1 MRKIISNT
9 FITMDGV
16 MQGPGGPEEDPTQGF
31 QFGGW
36 GAPYFDEAMLK
47 SMVAF
52 MSRPMDIL
60 VGRITYEIFAAH
72 WPYAPEEDPIAQA
85 QNKAT
90 KYVVSNRPIDT
101 SWKTTAVIRDNVVEA
116 IRKLKE
122 EDGPEIQVHGS
133 GKLIQSLLKHDLIDV
148 MRIFT
153 FPITLGKGKR
163 LFAAGTLPAAFTL
176 TYSEVSTT
184 GVIMATYERAG
195 EVKTGSFEFETPTEA
210 EIARRKRLA
219 DEEKA
224 EIKN

>member
-16 MQGPGGPEEDPTQGF
+16 MQSPGGPEEDPTRSF

-36 GAPYFDEAMLK
+36 GAHYFDETMLK

-72 WPYAPEEDPIAQA
+72 WPYAPQDDPIAQA

-101 SWKTTAVIRDNVVEA
+101 SWKTTTVIRDNVVEA
-116 IRKLKE
+116 IRKLKAE
-122 EDGPEIQVHGS
+122 GGPEIQVHGS
-133 GKLIQSLLKHDLIDV
+133 SNLIQTLLKHDLIDV

-163 LFAAGTLPAAFTL
+163 LFAEGIMPAAFTL
-176 TYSEVSTT
+176 THSEVSTT